1 MTRPAKIAPS
11 ILAADFSR
19 LGEQIRDAEAA
30 GADAISIDVMDGH
43 FVPPLTFGADV
54 ASAVRRCTTLPLD
67 AHLMVSNPEAHI
79 EAFAAAGVETI
90 IVHIETTTHLHKIV
104 QDMRDLGIRPG
115 VTLNP
120 GTPLSA
126 LDVILPEIDQVQI
139 MSVNPGW
146 GGQSFIPSALDRIR
160 ELRASLDA
168 INSQAVLQVDGGV
181 NVQTIAAVID
191 AGAELLVAGSAVFN
205 DKQSVSESM
214 AELRAAMPKS

>member
-19 LGEQIRDAEAA
+19 LGEQISDAEAA

-43 FVPPLTFGADV
+43 FVPPITFGADV
-54 ASAVRRCTTLPLD
+54 ARAVRRCTTLPLD
-67 AHLMVSNPEAHI
+67 AHLMVRNPEAHI
-79 EAFAAAGVETI
+79 EAFANAGVETI

-126 LDVILPEIDQVQI
+126 LDVILPEVDQVQI

-181 NVQTIAAVID
+181 NVKTIAAAID

-205 DKQSVSESM
+205 DKQSVSESL
-214 AELRAAMPKS
+214 AELRAAMPKH

>member
-1 MTRPAKIAPS
+1 MIRPAKIAPS

-43 FVPPLTFGADV
+43 FVPPITFGADV

-90 IVHIETTTHLHKIV
+90 IVHVETTTHLHKIV

-168 INSQAVLQVDGGV
+168 INSEAVLQVDGGV
-181 NVQTIAAVID
+181 NVKTIAAVID

-205 DKQSVSESM
+205 DRQSV
-214 AELRAAMPKS
+214 AEAMTQLRAAMPKS

>member
-1 MTRPAKIAPS
+1 
-11 ILAADFSR
+11 
-19 LGEQIRDAEAA
+19 
-30 GADAISIDVMDGH
+30 MDGH